1 MEVDLRFLIRS
12 ARRWWWI
19 LLLAP
24 LITASLAVA
33 YTKSQAPKY
42 RADATL
48 IVNPSGNQ
56 SFDYNSVMSAQQLT
70 KTYQRLVKN
79 STVLAAASKDL
90 NNDLTAGQIAAMVI
104 ANTDGDTQLLLVSA
118 VDTDPVRAAAV
129 ANAVATEFA
138 KFIKTQATTSNG
150 TTIDQLQAAYDSVDR
165 QIKDTQ
171 SQIATLKAQ
180 KNASDASVQNQIS
193 ALQANLGTLQ
203 PTYTSLLTSLA
214 NAKASAAVSVDR
226 VYVTVPAEVPRG
238 PFSPNLMINL
248 LLGIFA
254 GCIVALGL
262 VRMLV
267 YFDNTV
273 KATSDFLDIAG
284 APLLSTV
291 QSAKNLVAGGQQV
304 FVLDQPK
311 SAAAESIR
319 LLRTNIEFASAAKE
333 IATIGVT
340 SANPGEGKSTI
351 AANLAVTLAQAGFMT
366 ALLDT
371 DLRRPTQHRVF
382 GVGNERGMSTLLT
395 AVDRPW
401 SWAAHETMTPN
412 LTLIPSGPLPPNP
425 ADLLSLDRLR
435 QILAD
440 MRGSFDVIVVDTPP
454 VLAVSDPLII
464 AAHVDG
470 MILVAKSGKTRL
482 DSVRKASETLQRGA
496 IRIIGVVINQQNG
509 KADGGYYYND
519 YHAVAEKPV
528 RAFKRKP
535 AELKPETLA
544 LDRSPAD

>member
-19 LLLAP
+19 LVLAP
-24 LITASLAVA
+24 LLTASLAIV
-33 YTKSQAPKY
+33 YTNSQSPKY
-42 RADATL
+42 QADAQL
-48 IVNPSGNQ
+48 IVNPSGNG
-56 SFDYNSVMSAQQLT
+56 SFDYNSIMSAQELT
-70 KTYQRLVKN
+70 KTYQKLVKN
-79 STVLAAASKDL
+79 SVVLDAAALAL
-90 NNDLTAGQIAAMVI
+90 NNGLTAGQIGTMVRST
-104 ANTDGDTQLLLVSA
+104 TDGETQLLVVSA
-118 VDTDPVRAAAV
+118 IDTDPVRAAAV
-129 ANAVATEFA
+129 ANAVAEEFA
-138 KFIKTQATTSNG
+138 KYIKNQASSSSGQTLS
-150 TTIDQLQAAYDSVDR
+150 QLQAAFDQIDQ

-171 SQIATLKAQ
+171 AQIAALNAQKDAKSTAVQSQIA
-180 KNASDASVQNQIS
+180 N
-193 ALQANLGTLQ
+193 LQATLDTLQ
-203 PTYTSLLTSLA
+203 PTYTSLLTNLA
-214 NAKASAAVSVDR
+214 TAKAASAVSLDR
-226 VYVTVPAEVPRG
+226 VYVAVPATAPGG
-238 PFSPNLMINL
+238 PFAPNKTINL
-248 LLGIFA
+248 LLGLFA
-254 GCIVALGL
+254 GGVIAAGI

-273 KATSDFLDIAG
+273 KSTSDFPALVG

-291 QSAKNLVAGGQQV
+291 QSAKNLVTGPQQV

-311 SAAAESIR
+311 SVPAESIR
-319 LLRTNIEFASAAKE
+319 LLRTNIEFASATKE
-333 IATIGVT
+333 LATIGVT

-371 DLRRPTQHRVF
+371 DLRRPTQHQIF

-435 QILAD
+435 QILTD

-470 MILVAKSGKTRL
+470 MILVTKAGKTRT
-482 DSVRKASETLQRGA
+482 DSMKKAAETLQRGA
-496 IRIIGVVINQQNG
+496 IRIVGVVINQQNG
-509 KADGGYYYND
+509 KGDGGYYYHD
-519 YHAVAEKPV
+519 YHAVAEKPL
-528 RAFKRKP
+528 RPFKRKP
-535 AELKPETLA
+535 ADLKPEVLTL
-544 LDRSPAD
+544 DGSPAD